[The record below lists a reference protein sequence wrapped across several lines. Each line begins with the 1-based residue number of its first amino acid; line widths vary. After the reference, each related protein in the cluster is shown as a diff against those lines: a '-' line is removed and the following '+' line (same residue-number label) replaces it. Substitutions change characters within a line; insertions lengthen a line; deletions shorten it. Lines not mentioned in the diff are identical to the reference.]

1 MQHSRIE
8 MKLQYNTIYRTDNSN
23 TIQKERKNLLENLYK
38 LHGVEALLHRPT
50 HQERKQNMAQR
61 S

>member
-1 MQHSRIE
+1 

-23 TIQKERKNLLENLYK
+23 TIQKERKNLLEILYK